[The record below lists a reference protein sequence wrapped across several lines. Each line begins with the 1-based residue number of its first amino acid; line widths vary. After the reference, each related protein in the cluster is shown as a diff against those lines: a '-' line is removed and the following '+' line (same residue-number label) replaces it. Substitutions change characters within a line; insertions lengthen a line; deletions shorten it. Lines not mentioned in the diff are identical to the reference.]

1 MTKEITKEFKI
12 GEDTYV
18 FQMPTVENITEAD
31 VEYSK
36 AYTRALQV
44 GILPRVALERILIRS
59 GAWTDEDEKELNNV
73 ISETQIIVAKLSVV
87 KDKEERAKLVS
98 QYFELRIKL
107 AEISGRKQSMLLN
120 SAETKGEEAKI
131 SSLLVK
137 CTKKNG
143 ALAWAN
149 KKDLLEDRD
158 NNGVGDLVGKFIS
171 FIGQFDE
178 KLEEIDKIVLGDS
191 EEIKEDEPVVSS
203 TEPEQEKV

>member
-1 MTKEITKEFKI
+1 MTKAITKEFKI

-18 FQMPTVENITEAD
+18 FQMPTIENVTEAD

-44 GILPRVALERILIRS
+44 GILPRIALERILIRS
-59 GAWTDEDEKELNNV
+59 GAWTDEDEKELNAVVEN
-73 ISETQIIVAKLSVV
+73 TQTVVAKLSIVR
-87 KDKEERAKLVS
+87 DKEERAKLVS
-98 QYFELRIKL
+98 EYFELRIKL

-131 SSLLVK
+131 TSLLVK

-143 ALAWAN
+143 ALAWAT

-158 NNGVGDLVGKFIS
+158 SINVGDLVGKFVS
-171 FIGQFDE
+171 FMGQFDE
-178 KLEEIDKIVLGDS
+178 KLAEIDKIVLGDS
-191 EEIKEDEPVVSS
+191 EPEIKEDEPLVSEQ
-203 TEPEQEKV
+203 EPEKA